1 MHAPNAHRR
10 ACTRHLARKQ
20 VLVSSDLAHTH
31 LASGP
36 YGYSPAAEPFDLAV
50 GRWAS
55 DPVKHVSVQSRLST
69 PEFLS
74 GLSPVAP
81 QAEALLVEAAR
92 LAPDA
97 LSCGPRHLRPRTELV
112 YLPRPLINFH
122 RSQPTHTR
130 ARARARTHA
139 SHVQGGAPRGA
150 WSGSSYCRAAA
161 EGCASLRLSTA
172 ARVSQRQPA
181 AGGGCAART
190 AQGSPGS

>member
-10 ACTRHLARKQ
+10 ASTRRLARKQ

-55 DPVKHVSVQSRLST
+55 DPVKHVSIQSRLST
-69 PEFLS
+69 QEFLS
-74 GLSPVAP
+74 GLSPVAR

-97 LSCGPRHLRPRTELV
+97 LSCGPRHIRPRTELV
-112 YLPRPLINFH
+112 HLSRPLINFH

-130 ARARARTHA
+130 TYARITCARRRTTWRM
-139 SHVQGGAPRGA
+139 VWVVLPRG
-150 WSGSSYCRAAA
+150 C
-161 EGCASLRLSTA
+161 
-172 ARVSQRQPA
+172 
-181 AGGGCAART
+181 
-190 AQGSPGS
+190 

>member
-1 MHAPNAHRR
+1 MGVEREYPAARPVLVTRLRARISCRSVHSQRAPRIHAPNAHRR

-69 PEFLS
+69 QEFLS
-74 GLSPVAP
+74 GLSPVAR

-97 LSCGPRHLRPRTELV
+97 LSCGPRHIRPRTELV

-122 RSQPTHTR
+122 RSQPTRT
-130 ARARARTHA
+130 RARARTHTRA
-139 SHVQGGAPRGA
+139 CARITCARRRTTWRMVWVVLPRG
-150 WSGSSYCRAAA
+150 C
-161 EGCASLRLSTA
+161 
-172 ARVSQRQPA
+172 
-181 AGGGCAART
+181 
-190 AQGSPGS
+190 